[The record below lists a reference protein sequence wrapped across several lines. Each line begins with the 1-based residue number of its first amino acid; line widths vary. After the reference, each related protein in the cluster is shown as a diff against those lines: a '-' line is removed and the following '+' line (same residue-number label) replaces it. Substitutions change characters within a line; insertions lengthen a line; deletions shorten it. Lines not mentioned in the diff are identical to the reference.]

1 MVIEVLI
8 AQRQAENPLA
18 DKRRQ
23 TMLDQFAAPSIA
35 KASGKA
41 LDKSDR
47 PIGRPKQKSARV
59 RGDRS
64 PVKIGNHRPPFD
76 RCKPQRIC
84 ATLRRH
90 RGALPILLESFSQNN
105 FRRFGTPMRLLW

>member
-47 PIGRPKQKSARV
+47 PIARQNRQPPPALRPMQTPANLRYTASASGSPSNPARV
-59 RGDRS
+59 VLAKQLSQIRNPDA
-64 PVKIGNHRPPFD
+64 P
-76 RCKPQRIC
+76 
-84 ATLRRH
+84 TLVRNA
-90 RGALPILLESFSQNN
+90 G
-105 FRRFGTPMRLLW
+105 